1 MPLDIYLSQG
11 YTEREAAQS
20 ILAHNLYG
28 LDIDDRAYQLTYFSL
43 MMKARQY
50 DRCLF
55 SRELWPQVCA
65 IEESN
70 GLTKWSDMRGQ
81 VEAEQMSLED
91 QFVNLAD
98 ELIDTFRDAKN
109 YGSLLQVEPGNY
121 DGLLDY
127 MQQLLDEG
135 CNNLFLSGWLQE
147 VVERMFF
154 VKQFSLI
161 SPSEFPRITVGNSLF
176 LAGLFVAGMKPC
188 HLDA

>member
-1 MPLDIYLSQG
+1 
-11 YTEREAAQS
+11 
-20 ILAHNLYG
+20 
-28 LDIDDRAYQLTYFSL
+28 
-43 MMKARQY
+43 
-50 DRCLF
+50 
-55 SRELWPQVCA
+55 
-65 IEESN
+65 
-70 GLTKWSDMRGQ
+70 MRGQ

-176 LAGLFVAGMKPC
+176 SAGLFVAGMKPC

>member
-1 MPLDIYLSQG
+1 MDIYLSQG

-50 DRCLF
+50 DRRLF
-55 SRELWPQVCA
+55 SRDLRPQVCA

-135 CNNLFLSGWLQE
+135 CNNFFLSGWLQE
-147 VVERMFF
+147 VAERMPKL
-154 VKQFSLI
+154 V
-161 SPSEFPRITVGNSLF
+161 R
-176 LAGLFVAGMKPC
+176 
-188 HLDA
+188 